1 MKKSKFVIGDLVTYN
16 SEIHEIVQVIET
28 EAGFEYELILRAFIR
43 EMEVS
48 EWNNQIIPHK
58 STKTESELSQFEYSR
73 PKFNLGERVRS
84 RDNNCVVRFIQFENY
99 HYEYH
104 VMNETHD
111 GSISHGWMVEEGY
124 LSK

>member
-84 RDNNCVVRFIQFENY
+84 RDNNCVVRFIQFEKY
-99 HYEYH
+99 SYQYW
-104 VMNETHD
+104 VM
-111 GSISHGWMVEEGY
+111 SINSRGPTYMGWKKEESY